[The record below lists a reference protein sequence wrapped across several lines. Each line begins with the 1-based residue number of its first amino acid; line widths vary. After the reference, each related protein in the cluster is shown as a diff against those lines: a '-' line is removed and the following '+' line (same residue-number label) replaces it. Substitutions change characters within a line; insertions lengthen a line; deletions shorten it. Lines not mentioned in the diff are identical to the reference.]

1 MRSDWCPGVCAND
14 RSLPHWPPFHT
25 AEVESTGAHHQFY
38 EKFNI
43 RQQISIV
50 FKHLWT
56 IPSHHQVFLAQ
67 SRYAERGVV
76 MHGSWQH
83 G

>member
-1 MRSDWCPGVCAND
+1 LSLNWWLCFSAND
-14 RSLPHWPPFHT
+14 CSFSRWPHLHHS
-25 AEVESTGAHHQFY
+25 EVESTGAHHQFY

-67 SRYAERGVV
+67 SRYAERGFNDV
-76 MHGSWQH
+76 W
-83 G
+83 